1 MSAGFVVPR
10 SRSRV
15 LLTYLGLAA
24 WAGLCVVLGAY
35 LLAGHLLTLPTPA
48 AADPALHQAIAA
60 NRHADQRDRWLVLHV
75 LSEDC
80 KCSRRVLD
88 HLLADSRPAGVVER
102 IVLVTDHGAAELA
115 AAIRARGFELD
126 VVTPDELVARY
137 HVEAAPLLV
146 VVDPHDDVRY
156 VGGYTPRKQAADMRD
171 VAVIA
176 AIRRGDPVEPLP
188 AFGCAVGRALSTKLD
203 PFGIRFPN

>member
-1 MSAGFVVPR
+1 MPAGFVSPAP
-10 SRSRV
+10 SRR
-15 LLTYLGLAA
+15 LLAHLGLVA

-35 LLAGHLLTLPTPA
+35 LLAGHLLTLPTPT
-48 AADPALHQAIAA
+48 AADPELRQAIAA

-88 HLLADSRPAGVVER
+88 HLLADHRPAGVIER
-102 IVLVTDHGAAELA
+102 IVLVSEHGAAELG

-126 VVTPDELVARY
+126 AVTPDELVARY

-146 VVDPHDDVRY
+146 IVDPHDSVRY

-176 AIRRGDPVEPLP
+176 ASLQGETVEPLP
-188 AFGCAVGRALSTKLD
+188 TFGCAVGRALTTKLD
-203 PFGIRFPN
+203 PFGIRFRN